1 VKKIIVAIDGFSS
14 CGKSTMARQL
24 AEKLGY
30 VFIDSGAMYRA
41 VTLYFLNNAIDFDD
55 KEAIAKA
62 LENITI
68 TFKFNPEIEKAET
81 YLNGENVEQQIRTME
96 VSRNVSPV
104 AAISDVRKFLVKQQQ
119 QMGTEKGIV
128 MDGRDIGTVVFPNAE
143 LKIFLT
149 ANPEIRAQRRQKE
162 LEEKGQKL
170 SIDEVRNNL
179 QERDK
184 IDSTREDSPL
194 RQADDAKVLDNSD
207 IDRDEQLAIVLKW
220 ANEKIHQASP

>member
-1 VKKIIVAIDGFSS
+1 
-14 CGKSTMARQL
+14 MARQL